1 MKASAAV
8 TIYAPIDQVFDF
20 IANIE
25 NNDQWING
33 VTEPAWT
40 SVSVMETGATF
51 QSMYTYGGKTHEIAY
66 EITALET
73 PRLMATRSTSGPFP
87 FDSEDKNKTV
97 HMFASS
103 CLTTISL
110 AFRTIGLQTKREG
123 LCYVHQLTESCR
135 FECRVVWTAAAKVS
149 RLGPV

>member
-40 SVSVMETGATF
+40 SVSAV
-51 QSMYTYGGKTHEIAY
+51 SYTH
-66 EITALET
+66 
-73 PRLMATRSTSGPFP
+73 
-87 FDSEDKNKTV
+87 
-97 HMFASS
+97 
-103 CLTTISL
+103 LTLPTICS
-110 AFRTIGLQTKREG
+110 
-123 LCYVHQLTESCR
+123 V
-135 FECRVVWTAAAKVS
+135 
-149 RLGPV
+149 